1 MTAVSV
7 VSQGWQ
13 TYQKPPDLAD
23 SIICTCKW
31 RPSCLLWTNHCFP
44 PIPDQSPGEERQA
57 PVLLVP
63 GWALCWV
70 CMNAVTTATG
80 RLTTDIFFLNLI
92 HPLTVLNLFH
102 WFHVL
107 NRRAWPPHA
116 SRVKLNVAERHLSK
130 QKQHPDLA
138 NRALWYASKNKDQDR
153 KQVIYETFKY
163 TIKKVLITKT
173 RSQKT
178 ILNALLHIMP
188 SFGSVSH
195 DNE

>member
-130 QKQHPDLA
+130 HRNGNPIWPTARSDMLPNTRIRSESRSFYK
-138 NRALWYASKNKDQDR
+138 
-153 KQVIYETFKY
+153 TF
-163 TIKKVLITKT
+163 IKKKKK
-173 RSQKT
+173 Q
-178 ILNALLHIMP
+178 P
-188 SFGSVSH
+188 SH
-195 DNE
+195 H